1 MVEGNLI
8 LVVDDEPKI
17 REICRVYLEQNGFT
31 VIEAGDGEQ
40 AVAKAIDHR
49 PQLMILDL
57 MLPGVDGCEVCRR
70 VRQVSDMPIIMLTAK
85 VTEVDRIVGLEL
97 GADDYVP
104 KPFSPR
110 ELVARVKAVL
120 RRARAPRPERQA
132 QTLTCGGLTIDHDA
146 RRVTWQSQEIPLT
159 PKEFD
164 LLWFMASSPGKVFSR
179 EKLIECVWRY
189 EYLGDARTVDSHI
202 KSLRD
207 KLGAAGR
214 RHVRTVWGVGYK
226 FAVDNNGTT

>member
-1 MVEGNLI
+1 MEDRPV

-17 REICRVYLEQNGFT
+17 REICRIYLEQNGFS
-31 VIEAGDGEQ
+31 VIEAGDGEK
-40 AVAKAIDHR
+40 AVEMAASQR
-49 PQLMILDL
+49 PCLIVLDL
-57 MLPGVDGCEVCRR
+57 MLPGIDGWEVCRR
-70 VRQVSDMPIIMLTAK
+70 VRQTSGVPIIMLTAK
-85 VTEVDRIVGLEL
+85 VTEVDRVVGLEL

-120 RRARAPRPERQA
+120 RRSHGSRAEKEVKA
-132 QTLTCGGLTIDHDA
+132 LTYGELTVDHDA
-146 RRVTWQSQEIPLT
+146 RRVVLQSEEIALT

-179 EKLIECVWRY
+179 ETLLECVWKY

-207 KLGAAGR
+207 KLGAEER
-214 RHVRTVWGVGYK
+214 QRIRTVWGVGYK
-226 FAVDNNGTT
+226 FAVDDRGGR

>member
-1 MVEGNLI
+1 MEGDPI

-17 REICRVYLEQNGFT
+17 REICRIYLEQNGFS

-40 AVAKAIDHR
+40 AVAKAIDEH

-57 MLPGVDGCEVCRR
+57 MLPGVDGWEVCRR

-85 VTEVDRIVGLEL
+85 VTEVDRVVGLEL
-97 GADDYVP
+97 GADDYVS

-120 RRARAPRPERQA
+120 RRARTPENKTQA
-132 QTLTCGGLTIDHDA
+132 VTYGDLTIDYDA
-146 RRVTWQSQEIPLT
+146 RRVVCQSHEVPLT

-164 LLWFMASSPGKVFSR
+164 LLWFMARSPGKVFSR
-179 EKLIECVWRY
+179 EKLLECVWKY

-214 RHVRTVWGVGYK
+214 QRVRTVWGVGYK
-226 FAVDNNGTT
+226 FAVDDHGTV